1 MKTSVLSIKMKFTIV
16 TILVSLVSFGVAA
29 VLSTRWLAQEIED
42 DYKEKATLMWTH
54 IIHDLEE
61 SMIRRVHQDV
71 SRTLDIYRTYKEV
84 EEVRIFNRNGK
95 EVFAQGPAS
104 PETKVE
110 EVLRM
115 GHPIQFAKKINQ
127 RNVSSFII
135 PIKNKPV
142 CHTCHEK
149 VDVLRGALLLS
160 LSQEGMEKYIGQQKQ
175 RFFVLF
181 SLIAMA
187 TIVATLI
194 AVKRLFLN
202 PLRSIQV
209 GAKAIEKGDFKY
221 QVPSKSKDEV
231 GILAGN
237 FNTMAQTLQIYF
249 KELEDKNRQL
259 TEQYTLLSR
268 SQKEWQETFDCITDL
283 IAVIDKDFNI
293 TRANRAFY
301 QYFSLPLFMPI
312 NRKCYEIIGTCLQSD
327 CPHSEALH
335 QKRPLT
341 NEIADPNTGKILQV
355 SIFPYNP
362 LEEDIVD
369 SIFIAKDITEKKE
382 NELRQIMNERLA
394 ALGEMASGVAHE
406 LNNPLATISVCTE
419 GLLNRVG
426 KEKLDTPLFENYL
439 RMIEEEIQRCKNITT
454 GMLSFVRRTN
464 NDKRGIDIHEVLNK
478 TLEMINFQG
487 RLKEVVVLRDFQNGV
502 PMVLG
507 NEGELMQVFTSII
520 VNALDAMEDHGT
532 LAFATGQIPPCAPL
546 VSDPERS
553 LSELEGST
561 SRKLT
566 RREKGGFVFVKIRD
580 TGPGISPGLINRI
593 FDPFFTTKAEKGGT
607 GLGLSIVD
615 KIIKENN
622 GGIDVT
628 SEEGRGATFT
638 ITLPI

>member
-1 MKTSVLSIKMKFTIV
+1 MTNFFKTKTGLLTIKMKFTIV

-29 VLSTRWLAQEIED
+29 VLSTRWLAQAIED

-61 SMIRRVHQDV
+61 SMIRRIHQEV
-71 SRTLDIYRTYKEV
+71 FRTLDIYRTYKDV

-104 PETKVE
+104 PEIKVE

-127 RNVSSFII
+127 RNVFSFII
-135 PIKNKPV
+135 PIKNKPA

-231 GILAGN
+231 GTLAGN

-259 TEQYTLLSR
+259 TEQYTPLSR
-268 SQKEWQETFDCITDL
+268 SQKEWQKTFDCITDL

-301 QYFSLPLFMPI
+301 QYFSLPLFVPI
-312 NRKCYEIIGTCLQSD
+312 NRKCYEIIGTCFQSD

-362 LEEDIVD
+362 LEEDFVD

-478 TLEMINFQG
+478 TIEMINFLG

-532 LAFATGQIPPCAPL
+532 LALGTGTN
-546 VSDPERS
+546 ENN
-553 LSELEGST
+553 
-561 SRKLT
+561 
-566 RREKGGFVFVKIRD
+566 VFIRIQD
-580 TGPGISPGLINRI
+580 TGSGIPSFLINRI
-593 FDPFFTTKAEKGGT
+593 FEPFFTTKSEKGGT

-622 GGIDVT
+622 GRIDVT
-628 SEEGRGATFT
+628 SEEGKGTVFT

>member
-1 MKTSVLSIKMKFTIV
+1 MRMKISSIKLKFAI
-16 TILVSLVSFGVAA
+16 ISICISLISFGIAA
-29 VLSTRWLAQEIED
+29 LLSTRWMAEEIQE
-42 DYKEKATLMWTH
+42 DYEEKAALMGTH

-61 SMIRRVHQDV
+61 SMLRRAHGEVF
-71 SRTLDIYRTYKEV
+71 RTLEIYKGYKQV
-84 EEVRIFNRNGK
+84 EEVRFFNLRGK
-95 EVFAQGPAS
+95 DVFTEKPGQPEVR
-104 PETKVE
+104 VE
-110 EVLRM
+110 EVLRTGVPLRFNKVM
-115 GHPIQFAKKINQ
+115 NQ
-127 RNVSSFII
+127 RNVVAFVT
-135 PIKNKPV
+135 PIQNKTE
-142 CHTCHEK
+142 CHQCHGK
-149 VDVLRGALLLS
+149 GDSIRGALLLS
-160 LSQEGMEKYIGQQKQ
+160 LNREGMERYIGEKRQ
-175 RFFVLF
+175 RFFIF
-181 SLIAMA
+181 YGFIAMG
-187 TIVATLI
+187 VI
-194 AVKRLFLN
+194 AVSLFAVNRLLLN
-202 PLRSIQV
+202 PLKPIQK
-209 GAKAIEKGDFKY
+209 GADAIGEGDFQY
-221 QVPSKSKDEV
+221 RIPVKSNDEI
-231 GILAGN
+231 GIVADQ
-237 FNTMAQTLQIYF
+237 FNHMAEKLQSTF
-249 KELEDKNRQL
+249 KELEDKNKQIE
-259 TEQYTLLSR
+259 EQCYLASR

-301 QYFSLPLFMPI
+301 QYFSLPLFVPI

-362 LEEDIVD
+362 LEEDFVD

-426 KEKLDTPLFENYL
+426 KEELDTPLFENYL

-478 TLEMINFQG
+478 AIEMINFQG

-507 NEGELMQVFTSII
+507 NEGELMQVFTSIT

-532 LAFATGQIPPCAPL
+532 LAFATGTN
-546 VSDPERS
+546 ENN
-553 LSELEGST
+553 
-561 SRKLT
+561 
-566 RREKGGFVFVKIRD
+566 VFIRIQD
-580 TGPGISPGLINRI
+580 TGSGIPSFLINRI
-593 FDPFFTTKAEKGGT
+593 FEPFFTTKSEKGGT

-622 GGIDVT
+622 GRIDVT
-628 SEEGRGATFT
+628 SEEGKGTVFT
-638 ITLPI
+638 ITLPL